1 MIFKIPKIIYNLPE
15 NSYIVGG
22 AVRDLVRG
30 DIPSDIDITTS
41 ATPDELLALFPDA
54 VTLGIKFGTVIV
66 DDIEITTMRK
76 DMTSGR
82 HPNVSYTTDLYE
94 DLARRDFSMNAMTI
108 PLHGSHTTENITDPF
123 NGIGDIGGCVLR
135 CVGLPGMRMKE
146 DPLRA
151 LRAVRFASKYKFRI
165 ADEVLRA
172 MSFITLDEVS
182 NERIRDELMKSFKY
196 NATNTI
202 ELLHETGLL
211 HEILPEVQHLRYCEH
226 DVEHHP
232 EGDAYEHTLKALR
245 YADLNDFTPIQKIA
259 VLLHDIGK
267 GAECEYYSEC
277 KYPGHAGIGV
287 EIAKTILNRLKFSG
301 GETKE
306 ILFAVKNHMKAHDLS
321 NMKKS
326 KRYSMYRC
334 EYFETLLRVHEA
346 DCNGRKDSNVQY
358 AELDISLMPPIVECF
373 VNGHDLMEMGYEA
386 GPKMGKVLKDIKE
399 RQIDGDIKD
408 KYDAL
413 SYALRYLFSEL
424 DISDVKMDEMRHIL
438 FDVSKETKIIN
449 WRGL

>member
-1 MIFKIPKIIYNLPE
+1 MFKIPKRIFKLPQ
-15 NSYIVGG
+15 NSFIVGG

-41 ATPDELLALFPDA
+41 ATPDELLELFPDA
-54 VTLGIKFGTVIV
+54 ITLGIKFGTVIV
-66 DDIEITTMRK
+66 DGIEITTMRK

-94 DLARRDFSMNAMTI
+94 DLGRRDFSMNAMAI
-108 PLHGSHTTENITDPF
+108 PLHGNHTTENIIDTF
-123 NGIGDIGGCVLR
+123 GGIGDIERCVLR

-151 LRAVRFASKYKFRI
+151 LRAVRFAAKYKFRI
-165 ADEVLRA
+165 ADEVIRA
-172 MSFITLDEVS
+172 ISFISLDEIS
-182 NERIRDELMKSFKY
+182 NERVRDELMKSFEY
-196 NATNTI
+196 NATDTI
-202 ELLHETGLL
+202 ELLYDTKL
-211 HEILPEVQHLRYCEH
+211 IYQVLPEVTNLRYCEH
-226 DVEHHP
+226 KMEHHP
-232 EGDAYEHTLKALR
+232 EGDAYKHTIQALR
-245 YADLNDFTPIQKIA
+245 YADQNDFSPIQKMAI
-259 VLLHDIGK
+259 LLHDIGK
-267 GAECEYYSEC
+267 GADCEYYSEC
-277 KYPGHAGIGV
+277 KYPGHAGIGE

-301 GETKE
+301 SDTKE
-306 ILFAVKNHMKAHDLS
+306 ILFAVKNHMKAHDLTD
-321 NMKKS
+321 MRKS
-326 KRYSMYRC
+326 RRYSMYRC

-386 GPKMGKVLKDIKE
+386 GPLMGKVLKDIKE
-399 RQIDGDIKD
+399 RQIDGGIKD

-438 FDVSKETKIIN
+438 LDVSKETKMIN
-449 WRGL
+449 WREL